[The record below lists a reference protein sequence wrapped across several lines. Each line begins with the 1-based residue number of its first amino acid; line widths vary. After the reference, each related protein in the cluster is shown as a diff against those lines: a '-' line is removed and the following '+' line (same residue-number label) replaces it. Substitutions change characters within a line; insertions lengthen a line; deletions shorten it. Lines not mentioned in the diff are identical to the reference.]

1 MDLILKTIT
10 IFQKRYL
17 KLAAG
22 EIIFRQ
28 GEFGN
33 EMYGLISGI
42 VELKVHD
49 HVKET
54 ILAGD
59 IFGEGA
65 IVQPSHCRASTAIA
79 KTDCE
84 IVTLDR
90 ERFLF
95 AIQETPLFALEVIKS
110 LSDRLRS
117 FKNSTNSVSN

>member
-1 MDLILKTIT
+1 MDLIINTIT
-10 IFQKRYL
+10 IFQKRL
-17 KLAAG
+17 IKVAPG

-28 GEFGN
+28 GEQGQ
-33 EMYGLISGI
+33 EMYGLLSGE
-42 VELKVHD
+42 VELKVND

-54 ILAGD
+54 IKAGD

-65 IVQPSHCRASTAIA
+65 IVQPTHTRASTAIA

-84 IVTLDR
+84 IATLDR

-110 LSDRLRS
+110 LSDRLRAL
-117 FKNSTNSVSN
+117 KIEKH

>member
-1 MDLILKTIT
+1 MDLIINTIT
-10 IFQKRYL
+10 IFQKRL
-17 KLAAG
+17 IKVEPG

-28 GEFGN
+28 GEQGQ
-33 EMYGLISGI
+33 EMYGLLSGE
-42 VELKVHD
+42 VELKVND

-54 ILAGD
+54 IKAGD

-65 IVQPSHCRASTAIA
+65 IVQPTHTRASTAIA

-84 IVTLDR
+84 IATLDR

-110 LSDRLRS
+110 LSDRLRALKIE
-117 FKNSTNSVSN
+117 KNSN

>member
-1 MDLILKTIT
+1 MDLIINTIT
-10 IFQKRYL
+10 IFQKRL
-17 KLAAG
+17 IKVAPG

-28 GEFGN
+28 GEQGQ
-33 EMYGLISGI
+33 EMYGLLSGE
-42 VELKVHD
+42 VELKVND

-54 ILAGD
+54 IKAGD

-65 IVQPSHCRASTAIA
+65 IVQPTHTRASTAIA

-84 IVTLDR
+84 IATLDR

-110 LSDRLRS
+110 LSDRLRALKIE
-117 FKNSTNSVSN
+117 KNSN

>member
-22 EIIFRQ
+22 EVIFRQ
-28 GEFGN
+28 GEYGA

-42 VELKVHD
+42 VELKVND
-49 HVKET
+49 QVKET
-54 ILAGD
+54 IQAGD

-65 IVQPSHCRASTAIA
+65 IVQPTHTRASTAIA

-84 IVTLDR
+84 IATLDR

-110 LSDRLRS
+110 LSDRLRA
-117 FKNSTNSVSN
+117 FKSEKTSN